1 MNRRALLK
9 RLGAVPFAPLLTT
22 ALAERASAGSGLP
35 GMPYPRR
42 VRPNDAAWPD
52 AAAWESLNRQT
63 GGRLI
68 AVTSPFQTCAA
79 SPNGAACADALNN
92 IRNPFYVGDQPGL
105 TQTSGWIDAWTSTP
119 STYAVAAETTAD
131 VVAAVNF
138 AREKN
143 LRLVVKGGGH
153 SYQGTS
159 DSGDSLL
166 IWTRKMNAIVLHD
179 AFVPTGC
186 AGVRAPQP
194 AVTIEAGAMWIDAY
208 DAVTT
213 KGGRYVQG
221 GGCATVGVAGLIQ
234 SGGFGSFSK
243 NFGTAAAGL
252 LEAEIV
258 TADGI
263 VRTANACTHED
274 LFWGIKGGG
283 GGSLGVVTKLTL
295 RTRELPAYFGGVKA
309 TVKASSDA
317 AFRKLID
324 RFVAFYGESLFNAH
338 WGESVHFGRDNTFEI
353 SMVFFDLDKQQANDA
368 WKPFFDWLAAS
379 PADYALA
386 SPPLIGAVPARDWWN
401 AGFWAQV
408 APGAIM
414 VPDSRPGAPGAH
426 AWWAGD
432 GGQVGFYLYGYD
444 STWLPASLLR
454 ASSQETL
461 AEALF
466 ASSRHWDVALHCNKG
481 LGGAPATAVAAA
493 ADTAMNPAVL
503 DAFALA
509 IIGDAGD
516 PAYPGMPGPGPDRD
530 LARRRAADVAAATAE
545 LRKIGATGSYVSESN
560 YFNADWQQAF
570 WGEHYPKLAAVKK
583 KYDPAGLFFVHHG
596 VGSEEWSADGFV
608 RIASA

>member
-221 GGCATVGVAGLIQ
+221 RRIARSRDRHRGRHRANRERLHARGLVLGHQ
-234 SGGFGSFSK
+234 RRRRRK
-243 NFGTAAAGL
+243 PRRRYEAHAANARAAGVFRGRQSYREGEL
-252 LEAEIV
+252 RRRV
-258 TADGI
+258 SQVD
-263 VRTANACTHED
+263 R
-274 LFWGIKGGG
+274 
-283 GGSLGVVTKLTL
+283 SL
-295 RTRELPAYFGGVKA
+295 RR
-309 TVKASSDA
+309 
-317 AFRKLID
+317 
-324 RFVAFYGESLFNAH
+324 
-338 WGESVHFGRDNTFEI
+338 
-353 SMVFFDLDKQQANDA
+353 
-368 WKPFFDWLAAS
+368 
-379 PADYALA
+379 
-386 SPPLIGAVPARDWWN
+386 
-401 AGFWAQV
+401 
-408 APGAIM
+408 
-414 VPDSRPGAPGAH
+414 
-426 AWWAGD
+426 
-432 GGQVGFYLYGYD
+432 
-444 STWLPASLLR
+444 LLR
-454 ASSQETL
+454 REFVQR
-461 AEALF
+461 ALG
-466 ASSRHWDVALHCNKG
+466 RKR
-481 LGGAPATAVAAA
+481 P
-493 ADTAMNPAVL
+493 
-503 DAFALA
+503 
-509 IIGDAGD
+509 
-516 PAYPGMPGPGPDRD
+516 
-530 LARRRAADVAAATAE
+530 
-545 LRKIGATGSYVSESN
+545 LR
-560 YFNADWQQAF
+560 
-570 WGEHYPKLAAVKK
+570 P
-583 KYDPAGLFFVHHG
+583 
-596 VGSEEWSADGFV
+596 
-608 RIASA
+608 R

>member
-9 RLGAVPFAPLLTT
+9 RLGAVPFAPLLVG
-22 ALAERASAGSGLP
+22 ALSERASAGSGQP
-35 GMPYPRR
+35 GTSYPHR
-42 VRPNDAAWPD
+42 VRPTDAAWPD
-52 AAAWESLNRQT
+52 AATWESLNRQT

-68 AVTSPFQTCAA
+68 AVTSPLQTCAA
-79 SPNGAACADALNN
+79 SPDGAACADAVKN
-92 IRNPFYVGDQPGL
+92 IRNPFYVGDQAGL

-119 STYAVAAETTAD
+119 STYAIAAETAAD

-166 IWTRKMNAIVLHD
+166 IWTRKMNAIALHD
-179 AFVPTGC
+179 AFVPQGC
-186 AGVRAPQP
+186 AGVHAPQP

-263 VRTANACTHED
+263 VRTVNACANED
-274 LFWGIKGGG
+274 LFWALKGGG
-283 GGSLGVVTKLTL
+283 GGSLGVATKITL
-295 RTRELPAYFGGVKA
+295 RTHDLPDYFGGVRA
-309 TVKASSDA
+309 TVKAASDE
-317 AFRKLID
+317 AFRKLIA
-324 RFVAFYGESLFNAH
+324 RFVAFYGESLFSAH
-338 WGESVHFGRDNTFEI
+338 WGESVEFGRDNTLSI
-353 SMVFFDLDKQQANDA
+353 SMVFQGLDNQRASDT
-368 WKPFFDWLAAS
+368 WKPFFDWLAVS

-401 AGFWAQV
+401 AEFWAKA
-408 APGAIM
+408 APGIM
-414 VPDSRPGAPGAH
+414 TPDSRSGAAPAH
-426 AWWAGD
+426 AWWSGD
-432 GGQVGFYLYGYD
+432 GGQVGFFLYGYD
-444 STWLPASLLR
+444 SAWLPATLLR
-454 ASSQETL
+454 ASSQDRL
-461 AEALF
+461 AGALF
-466 ASSRHWDVALHCNKG
+466 AGSRNWDVALHFNKG
-481 LGGAPATAVAAA
+481 LGGAPETAVAAA

-530 LARRRAADVAAATAE
+530 LARRRAAEVAAATAE
-545 LRKIGATGSYVSESN
+545 VRKVGATGSYVSESN

-570 WGEHYPKLAAVKK
+570 WGKHYSRLAAVKK

-596 VGSEEWSADGFV
+596 VGSEAWSADGFI